1 MAKVFQIMN
10 NMCYWCTPYSSV
22 EETVGRYPEDVKF
35 VEAPDYV
42 NEQWGFIDED
52 ENGNPIEGDARFIQ
66 PTAPE
71 GWYYDMELGAFINEE
86 DIPEML
92 ESAKNAKQE
101 ENKSLFARFLAE
113 HPLTWTDGKVYGVTL
128 EDQSEISLNLT
139 QYNLQVQN
147 GIENPVLEWHASKEA
162 CAPWTYEDLSALA
175 LTISQYIYP
184 WFQKMN
190 QYKEQIFSCT
200 DRKEVEAI
208 VLEYKTEEEIAAAA
222 AAAEE
227 EAARIAAEEAERAAM
242 EAAEVEEAVEEDATG
257 EN

>member
-10 NMCYWCTPYSSV
+10 GMCYWCTPYSSV

-52 ENGNPIEGDARFIQ
+52 EDGNPIEGDARFIQ
-66 PTAPE
+66 PAAPE
-71 GWYYDMELGAFINEE
+71 GWYYDMELGAFVEE
-86 DIPEML
+86 VQIPVML
-92 ESAKNAKQE
+92 ENAKNAKQN
-101 ENKSLFARFLAE
+101 ENKMLFANFLAK

-147 GIENPVLEWHASKEA
+147 GVENPVLEWHASKEA
-162 CAPWTYEDLSALA
+162 CVAWAYEDLSALA
-175 LTISQYIYP
+175 VAISQYIYP

-200 DRKEVEAI
+200 NRAEVEAI
-208 VLEYKTEEEIAAAA
+208 KLIYKTEEEL
-222 AAAEE
+222 
-227 EAARIAAEEAERAAM
+227 
-242 EAAEVEEAVEEDATG
+242 AAEVAASTGAEAEETVVEEVTG